1 MWQKGDSDKQWKV
14 NERKRKRNEEK
25 LKWDED
31 DNQMLKLRN
40 NFKWKGEEEGK
51 EEEKE
56 SSREGKKITES
67 G

>member
-1 MWQKGDSDKQWKV
+1 
-14 NERKRKRNEEK
+14 
-25 LKWDED
+25 
-31 DNQMLKLRN
+31 MLKLRN